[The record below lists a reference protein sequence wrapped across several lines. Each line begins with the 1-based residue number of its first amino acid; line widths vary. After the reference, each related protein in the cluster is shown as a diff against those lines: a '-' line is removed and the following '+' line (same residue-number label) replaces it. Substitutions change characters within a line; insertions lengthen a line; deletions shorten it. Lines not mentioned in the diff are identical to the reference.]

1 MKILLKILLTPFAL
15 ALSLLAALLVFL
27 FDICAVLL
35 TVVSVIL
42 AVLGIALLFTPMP
55 IGGIVFLLLALLWK
69 SVLSNEHRRKFWN
82 VLYIESCKG
91 IKAGENWKIR
101 INLTHRN
108 GLVVTAQEFALIIT
122 IRDAQGHDIYS
133 EVVNGLRERGYI
145 TNNLETRQQIRQR
158 Q

>member
-69 SVLSNEHRRKFWN
+69 SVLSNEHRRK
-82 VLYIESCKG
+82 VLECVIHRKLECKNLEVVYHWKRRG
-91 IKAGENWKIR
+91 IKNMKNPG
-101 INLTHRN
+101 
-108 GLVVTAQEFALIIT
+108 
-122 IRDAQGHDIYS
+122 
-133 EVVNGLRERGYI
+133 
-145 TNNLETRQQIRQR
+145 
-158 Q
+158 